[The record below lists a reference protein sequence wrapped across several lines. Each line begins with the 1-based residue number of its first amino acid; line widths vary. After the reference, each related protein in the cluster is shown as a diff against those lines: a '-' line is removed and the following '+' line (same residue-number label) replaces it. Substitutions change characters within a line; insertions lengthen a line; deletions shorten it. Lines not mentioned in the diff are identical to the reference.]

1 MDTTTPDNS
10 RTPIENLIVAG
21 LGQRYQQTFNIPLLV
36 TNAVNK
42 KQAFVA
48 LQKNHSALK
57 LPFAFASYSE
67 HSITEQGGY
76 AASPLLR
83 RGLHGS
89 ASNDNVQTYRL
100 GLLPVTTSFQLTVL
114 VASLEEANLFAK
126 RWLMSAVE
134 GSLKFTVKYGIADID
149 IHVELDRSVAIPPK
163 TDGVDTPSEIEITT
177 NFKIN
182 GYMSKQLERV
192 QAATEVEV
200 NGVVVD
206 KGDMAAAIAEGG
218 RGRTEIFRFKRPWNN
233 T

>member
-1 MDTTTPDNS
+1 MDTNNS
-10 RTPIENLIVAG
+10 RTSIENLIVAG
-21 LGQRYQQTFNIPLLV
+21 LGQRYKQVFNIPLLV

-48 LQKNHSALK
+48 LQKNNTDLK
-57 LPFAFASYSE
+57 LPFAVASYSE
-67 HSITEQGGY
+67 HSITEQGSY

-89 ASNDNVQTYRL
+89 ATNDNVQTYRL

-134 GSLKFTVKYGIADID
+134 GSLKFTVKYGIADVD
-149 IHVELDRSVAIPPK
+149 IHIDLDRSVAIPQK
-163 TDGVDTPSEIEITT
+163 TDGVDSPSELEVTT
-177 NFKIN
+177 NFRVN
-182 GYMSKQLERV
+182 GYMSKELERV

-200 NGVVVD
+200 SGIVVD
-206 KGDMAAAIAEGG
+206 KGDMAAAVAEGG
-218 RGRTEIFRFKRPWNN
+218 RGRTEVFKFNKPWNN